1 MLNALPT
8 TTLDVYPVTHTH
20 SHASTPPPRTTSTHA
35 TSTHPHP
42 QSIHPTIE
50 RVRVRAQ
57 MATPS
62 YVSVAALLHMPTC
75 ACTCAI
81 VSQTFMRAKH
91 VGSVTH
97 SVAQAP
103 AHRFGHALETFVFA
117 TMLAETGPRAPRGQ
131 HWVAASKVW
140 RRDAHKMLHERSLQ
154 ILLQHAASNG
164 LCWRGCSAPA
174 P

>member
-1 MLNALPT
+1 MF
-8 TTLDVYPVTHTH
+8 TLSHTHTH

-42 QSIHPTIE
+42 QSIHPTLE

-131 HWVAASKVW
+131 HWVAAGVAMLTRYCMSDHCKYCCN
-140 RRDAHKMLHERSLQ
+140 MLHPTGSVGKV
-154 ILLQHAASNG
+154 AAHP
-164 LCWRGCSAPA
+164 LRDVR
-174 P
+174 